1 MPGSSG
7 RNVAA
12 PGETVMNLRGV
23 LFLAAALLLAADD
36 PKPGADREKIQGAWK
51 VRTLV
56 DNGKEQPRAEHEKLR
71 IHFTARHVTFTL
83 GDEKREG
90 TYKLDPSRKPPRIEI
105 ELTDGP
111 SKGRKDSG
119 VYQLEGD
126 TLTLCLTL
134 KPGEEPPA
142 DFTSKAGSGRT
153 LFTLERV
160 KP

>member
-1 MPGSSG
+1 MTIT
-7 RNVAA
+7 NVHGA
-12 PGETVMNLRGV
+12 VI
-23 LFLAAALLLAADD
+23 LAAGLLLAADD
-36 PKPGADREKIQGAWK
+36 PRGGADREKIQGVWK
-51 VRTLV
+51 VRALV
-56 DNGKEQPRAEHEKLR
+56 DNGNEQPPADHEKLR

-83 GDEKREG
+83 GDQKREG
-90 TYKLDPSRKPPRIEI
+90 AYKLDPSRKPPRIEI

-119 VYQLEGD
+119 VYRLEGD